1 MSPMPA
7 RSSTGLWIV
16 VGVLLVLAAVPPLLV
31 STYAKPTPS
40 LGGFPFFFWYQ
51 FALVIFAAICTSIA
65 YFAAKEAYRRDRMA
79 RAAQRKEGVR

>member
-1 MSPMPA
+1 MPA

-16 VGVLLVLAAVPPLLV
+16 AGVLLVLAAVPPLLT
-31 STYAKPTPS
+31 STYARTTPA

-65 YFAAKEAYRRDRMA
+65 FVLAKEAFRRDRVA
-79 RAAQRKEGVR
+79 RAGQRKEDVR